1 MSFDLLPTLSSMAN
15 IEIDQQKF
23 DGIDFSKRLFGE
35 ELGHERNLYWRYRGQ
50 RAIRSGDMKLL
61 LTKSDTLLF
70 DLNKDL
76 GEKEDLSTTRPEL
89 LESLLNDYT
98 SWDQEMNQYQLVTD

>member
-1 MSFDLLPTLSSMAN
+1 
-15 IEIDQQKF
+15 
-23 DGIDFSKRLFGE
+23 
-35 ELGHERNLYWRYRGQ
+35 
-50 RAIRSGDMKLL
+50 MKLL